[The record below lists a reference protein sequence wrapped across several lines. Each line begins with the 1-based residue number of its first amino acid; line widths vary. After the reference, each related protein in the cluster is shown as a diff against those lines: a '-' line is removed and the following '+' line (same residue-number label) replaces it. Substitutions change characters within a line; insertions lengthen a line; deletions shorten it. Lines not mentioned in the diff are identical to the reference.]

1 MTKERTPAWRL
12 LFLLLSV
19 FATFALLLAAACGGD
34 DDDDGGDDGGATATD
49 DSGDDGGGDDGD
61 DGGATA
67 TDDSGDDGGDD
78 GGDAISELEDLAGA
92 GDDAEGVITYTFTS
106 EGSEPGTWTVYT
118 QGDNSRIDFGD
129 DEGAFISITTPEASY
144 TCTESAGEG
153 FCYEGEGGIGSNP
166 FEGLFTA
173 YGSSDSVFQYLELFT
188 DADVDSSSEELA
200 GVDANCYTASG
211 DFTGDAGTIKWCF
224 ADNGLL
230 LLSSYELDSGTFE
243 MRATEFSEDVPDDAF
258 EPPYDVTEIPG
269 A

>member
-1 MTKERTPAWRL
+1 MTLERMPAWRL
-12 LFLLLSV
+12 LFLVLSTL
-19 FATFALLLAAACGGD
+19 AMAALLLAAACGGD
-34 DDDDGGDDGGATATD
+34 DDDDDDDGGATATEDSGDDTGD
-49 DSGDDGGGDDGD
+49 DSGDDGG
-61 DGGATA
+61 ATE
-67 TDDSGDDGGDD
+67 TDDSGDGGDDD

-92 GDDAEGVITYTFTS
+92 GENASGVITYTISS
-106 EGSEPGTWTVYT
+106 EGTDSSTWTVYT
-118 QGDNSRIDFGD
+118 EGDNSRIDFGD
-129 DEGAFISITTPEASY
+129 DSGAFISITTPEATY
-144 TCTESAGEG
+144 TCTEGG
-153 FCYEGEGGIGSNP
+153 GDGVCYAGEGGIGSNP

-188 DADVDSSSEELA
+188 DADVESSSEELA

-224 ADNGLL
+224 AENGLL
-230 LLSSYELDSGTFE
+230 LLSSYDLDSGAFE